1 MDINLVFTLPAE
13 FRGPKG
19 EVAQMSLNPKEVVF
33 EKPEDLSQRLK
44 SLYIW
49 GHINGKRISKMLV
62 DSGAAINLMSYAV
75 FKKRGREDDEL
86 M

>member
-13 FRGPKG
+13 FRGPKE
-19 EVAQMSLNPKEVVF
+19 EVAQMSLSPKEVVF
-33 EKPEDLSQRLK
+33 EKPEDLSQHLK

-49 GHINGKRISKMLV
+49 GHINGKRISGMLV

>member
-13 FRGPKG
+13 FRGPKV
-19 EVAQMSLNPKEVVF
+19 EVAQMSLSPKEVVF
-33 EKPEDLSQRLK
+33 EKPEDLSQHLK

-49 GHINGKRISKMLV
+49 GHINGKRISRMLV